1 MTRNTEL
8 DKVFPNF
15 ETMRRKRVEM
25 IIEAGRK
32 QKSNKMQVCRKKE
45 VY

>member
-1 MTRNTEL
+1 
-8 DKVFPNF
+8 
-15 ETMRRKRVEM
+15 MRRKRVEM

-32 QKSNKMQVCRKKE
+32 QKSNKMQVSPKKE